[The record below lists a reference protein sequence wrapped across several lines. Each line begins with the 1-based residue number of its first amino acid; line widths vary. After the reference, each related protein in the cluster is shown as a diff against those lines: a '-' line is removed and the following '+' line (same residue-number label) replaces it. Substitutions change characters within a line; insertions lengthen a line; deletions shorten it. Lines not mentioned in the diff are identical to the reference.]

1 MSDLK
6 INNITNRTGDTGPTI
21 AGVSTVSSSAF
32 MTMPIGD
39 TAIRGA
45 GSGRAVIGGGNT
57 PSDVNTLDR
66 IEIGTTGN
74 AVDFGDLSAVR
85 EQPYGAS
92 SATRGLFAGGKTDS
106 NIDYVTISSGG
117 GGNDF
122 GSLSTSAHSGKGVSD
137 GVTAVYLGG
146 RWGGA
151 YTGLIQIEYN
161 TIATLGD
168 SSDFGDISN
177 GRVYSQTGGFAS
189 PTRGVIG
196 AGSGR
201 NSPNYQKSIDFITI
215 ATRGDTQDFGE
226 ISFERSAAGGCA
238 STTRGIFVGGQV
250 PSPTNGVNVIDYV
263 TIATTGNATDFGD
276 LTTARRQ
283 MDAGSSLTRGVCIAG
298 YQDTSPA
305 AIVNTMDY
313 VTIATTGNAQDFGD
327 LTTVRRFT
335 GTCSDVHGGL
345 G

>member
-1 MSDLK
+1 MSELR
-6 INNITNRTGDTGPTI
+6 INNITDTAGSSGPII
-21 AGVSTVSSSAF
+21 AGVSTVTSTSH
-32 MTMPIGD
+32 MVMPSGP
-39 TAIRGA
+39 TEMRG
-45 GSGRAVIGGGNT
+45 GRGRAVIGGGAV
-57 PSDVNTLDR
+57 PSDTNVLNR
-66 IEIGTTGN
+66 IEIATTGN

-122 GSLSTSAHSGKGVSD
+122 GSLSTSGFGGKGVSD

-146 RWGGA
+146 KWGGA
-151 YTGLIQIEYN
+151 YTGLIQIEFN

-168 SSDFGDISN
+168 ASDFGDIAS
-177 GRVYSQTGGFAS
+177 GRVFNQTGGFAS
-189 PTRGVIG
+189 HTRGVIG

-201 NSPNYQKSIDFITI
+201 NSPYYQKNIEFLTI
-215 ATRGDTQDFGE
+215 ATKGDTKDFGE
-226 ISFERSAAGGCA
+226 ISSERSAAGGCA
-238 STTRGIFVGGQV
+238 SATRGIFVGGQV
-250 PSPTNGVNVIDYV
+250 PSPTNSKNIIDFV

-276 LTTARRQ
+276 LTTTRRQ
-283 MDAGSSLTRGVCIAG
+283 MDAGSSSIRGVCIAG

-305 AIVNTMDY
+305 AIVNTMDF
-313 VTIATTGNAQDFGD
+313 VTIATTGNATDYGD

-335 GTCSDVHGGL
+335 GTCSDSHGGI
-345 G
+345 GD

>member
-1 MSDLK
+1 MSELK
-6 INNITNRTGDTGPTI
+6 INNITDRTGGSGPVI

-32 MTMPIGD
+32 MVMPSGD
-39 TAIRGA
+39 TANRSA

-66 IEIGTTGN
+66 IEIGTLGN

-106 NIDYVTISSGG
+106 NIDFVTISSGG

-122 GSLSTSAHSGKGVSD
+122 GSLSGTAHSGKGVSD
-137 GVTAVYLGG
+137 GITAVYLGG
-146 RWGGA
+146 KWGGA
-151 YTGLIQIEYN
+151 YTGTIQIEYN
-161 TIATLGD
+161 IIASLGN
-168 SSDFGDISN
+168 SSSFGDIAS
-177 GRVYSQTGGFAS
+177 GRVFSQTGGFAS
-189 PTRGVIG
+189 PTRGVVG
-196 AGSGR
+196 AGGAR
-201 NSPNYQKSIDFITI
+201 NSPNYQKAIEFLTI
-215 ATRGDTQDFGE
+215 ATKGSTQDFGE

-238 STTRGIFVGGQV
+238 SATRGIFVGGQV
-250 PSPTNGVNVIDYV
+250 PAPTSGVNVIDYI
-263 TIATTGNATDFGD
+263 TIATEGNATDFGD
-276 LTTARRQ
+276 LTTRRRQ
-283 MDAGSSLTRGVCIAG
+283 MDAASSLTRGVCIAG

-305 AIVNTMDY
+305 ALVNTIDY
-313 VTIATTGNAQDFGD
+313 VTIATTGDATDFGD

-335 GTCSDVHGGL
+335 ATCSDVHGGL

>member
-1 MSDLK
+1 MSELR
-6 INNITNRTGDTGPTI
+6 INNITDRAGSSGPII
-21 AGVSTVSSSAF
+21 AGVSTVTSTSH
-32 MTMPIGD
+32 MVMPSGP
-39 TAIRGA
+39 TEMRG
-45 GSGRAVIGGGNT
+45 GRGRAVIGGGNT

-122 GSLSTSAHSGKGVSD
+122 GSLSASAHSGKGVSD
-137 GVTAVYLGG
+137 GITAVYLGG
-146 RWGGA
+146 KWGGA
-151 YTGLIQIEYN
+151 YTGLIQIEFN
-161 TIATLGD
+161 TIATLGNA
-168 SSDFGDISN
+168 SDFGDIAS

-189 PTRGVIG
+189 HTRGVIG
-196 AGSGR
+196 AGAGR
-201 NSPNYQKSIDFITI
+201 NSPYYQKSIEFITI
-215 ATRGDTQDFGE
+215 ATKGDTKDFGE

-238 STTRGIFVGGQV
+238 SATRGIFVGGQV
-250 PSPTNGVNVIDYV
+250 PSPTNGVNVIDFV

-283 MDAGSSLTRGVCIAG
+283 MDAGSSSTRGVCIAG

-305 AIVNTMDY
+305 AIVNTMDF
-313 VTIATTGNAQDFGD
+313 VTIASTGDATDYGD

-335 GTCSDVHGGL
+335 GTCSDSHGGI
-345 G
+345 GD

>member
-1 MSDLK
+1 MSELR
-6 INNITNRTGDTGPTI
+6 INNITDRAGSSGPII
-21 AGVSTVSSSAF
+21 AGVSTVTSTSH
-32 MTMPIGD
+32 MVMPSGP
-39 TAIRGA
+39 TEMRG
-45 GSGRAVIGGGNT
+45 GRGRAVIGGGNT

-122 GSLSTSAHSGKGVSD
+122 GSLSASAHSGKGVSD
-137 GVTAVYLGG
+137 GITAVYLGG
-146 RWGGA
+146 KWGGA
-151 YTGLIQIEYN
+151 YTGLIQIEFN
-161 TIATLGD
+161 TIATLGNA
-168 SSDFGDISN
+168 SDFGDIAS

-189 PTRGVIG
+189 HTRGVIG
-196 AGSGR
+196 AGAGR
-201 NSPNYQKSIDFITI
+201 NSPYYQKSIEFITI
-215 ATRGDTQDFGE
+215 ATKGDTKDFGE

-238 STTRGIFVGGQV
+238 SATRGIFVGGQV
-250 PSPTNGVNVIDYV
+250 PSPTNGVNVIDFV

-283 MDAGSSLTRGVCIAG
+283 MDAGSSSTRGVCIAG

-305 AIVNTMDY
+305 AIVNTMDF
-313 VTIATTGNAQDFGD
+313 VTIATTGNATDYGD

-335 GTCSDVHGGL
+335 GTCSDSHGGI
-345 G
+345 GD

>member
-1 MSDLK
+1 MSEFK
-6 INNITNRTGDTGPTI
+6 VNTITNRDGSYGPQVCGITTFGSSGMQLPSGPTE
-21 AGVSTVSSSAF
+21 
-32 MTMPIGD
+32 M
-39 TAIRGA
+39 RG
-45 GSGRAVIGGGNT
+45 GRGRAVIGGGNT

-66 IEIGTTGN
+66 IEIATIGN

-189 PTRGVIG
+189 HTRGVIG
-196 AGSGR
+196 AGAGR
-201 NSPNYQKSIDFITI
+201 NSPYYQKSIEFITI
-215 ATRGDTQDFGE
+215 ATKGDTKDFGE

-238 STTRGIFVGGQV
+238 SATRGIFVGGQV
-250 PSPTNGVNVIDYV
+250 PSPTNGVNVIDFV

-276 LTTARRQ
+276 LTSARRQ
-283 MDAGSSLTRGVCIAG
+283 MDAGSSSTRGVCIAG

-305 AIVNTMDY
+305 AIVNTMDF
-313 VTIATTGNAQDFGD
+313 VTIATTGNATDYGD

-335 GTCSDVHGGL
+335 GTCSDSHGGI
-345 G
+345 GD

>member
-1 MSDLK
+1 MSELR
-6 INNITNRTGDTGPTI
+6 INNITDRAGSSGPII
-21 AGVSTVSSSAF
+21 AGVSTVSSTSH
-32 MTMPIGD
+32 MVMPSGP
-39 TAIRGA
+39 TEMRG
-45 GSGRAVIGGGNT
+45 GRGRAVIGGGNT

-66 IEIGTTGN
+66 IEIATEGN

>member
-6 INNITNRTGDTGPTI
+6 INNITNRSGDSGPVI

-32 MTMPIGD
+32 MVMPSGD
-39 TAIRGA
+39 TANRSA

-66 IEIGTTGN
+66 IEIGTLGN

-122 GSLSTSAHSGKGVSD
+122 GSLSGTAHSGKGVSD
-137 GVTAVYLGG
+137 GITAVYLGG
-146 RWGGA
+146 KWGGA
-151 YTGLIQIEYN
+151 YTGTIQIEYN
-161 TIATLGD
+161 IIASLGN
-168 SSDFGDISN
+168 SSNFGDIAS
-177 GRVYSQTGGFAS
+177 GRVFSQTGGFAS
-189 PTRGVIG
+189 PTRGVVG
-196 AGSGR
+196 AGGAR
-201 NSPNYQKSIDFITI
+201 NSPNYQKAIEFLTI
-215 ATRGDTQDFGE
+215 ATKGSTQDFGE

-238 STTRGIFVGGQV
+238 SATRGIFVGGQV
-250 PSPTNGVNVIDYV
+250 PAPTSGVNVIDYI
-263 TIATTGNATDFGD
+263 TIATEGNATDFGD
-276 LTTARRQ
+276 LTTRRRQ
-283 MDAGSSLTRGVCIAG
+283 MDAASSLTRGVCIAG

-305 AIVNTMDY
+305 ALVNTIDY
-313 VTIATTGNAQDFGD
+313 VTIATTGDATDFGD

-335 GTCSDVHGGL
+335 ATCSDVHGGL

>member
-1 MSDLK
+1 MSELR
-6 INNITNRTGDTGPTI
+6 INNITDRAGSSGPII
-21 AGVSTVSSSAF
+21 AGVSTVTSTSH
-32 MTMPIGD
+32 MVMPSGP
-39 TAIRGA
+39 TEMRG
-45 GSGRAVIGGGNT
+45 GRGRAVIGGGNT

-122 GSLSTSAHSGKGVSD
+122 GSLSGTAHSGKGVSD
-137 GVTAVYLGG
+137 GITAVYLGG

-151 YTGLIQIEYN
+151 YTGLIQIEFN

-189 PTRGVIG
+189 HTRGVIG
-196 AGSGR
+196 AGAGR
-201 NSPNYQKSIDFITI
+201 NSPYYQKSIEFITI
-215 ATRGDTQDFGE
+215 ATKGDTKDFGE

-238 STTRGIFVGGQV
+238 SATRGIFVGGQV
-250 PSPTNGVNVIDYV
+250 PSPTNGVNVIDFV

-283 MDAGSSLTRGVCIAG
+283 MDAGSSSTRGVCIAG

-305 AIVNTMDY
+305 AIVNTMDF
-313 VTIATTGNAQDFGD
+313 VTIASTGDATDFGD

-335 GTCSDVHGGL
+335 GTCSDSHGGI
-345 G
+345 GD

>member
-1 MSDLK
+1 MSELR
-6 INNITNRTGDTGPTI
+6 INNITDRAGSSGPII
-21 AGVSTVSSSAF
+21 AGVSTVTSTSH
-32 MTMPIGD
+32 MVMPSGP
-39 TAIRGA
+39 TEMRG
-45 GSGRAVIGGGNT
+45 GRGRAVIGGGNT

-66 IEIGTTGN
+66 IEIATEGN

-122 GSLSTSAHSGKGVSD
+122 GSLSASAHSGKGVSD
-137 GVTAVYLGG
+137 GITAVYLGG
-146 RWGGA
+146 KWGGA
-151 YTGLIQIEYN
+151 YTGLIQIEFN
-161 TIATLGD
+161 TIATLGNA
-168 SSDFGDISN
+168 SDFGDIAS

-189 PTRGVIG
+189 HTRGVIG
-196 AGSGR
+196 AGAGR
-201 NSPNYQKSIDFITI
+201 NSPYYQKSIEFITI
-215 ATRGDTQDFGE
+215 ATKGDTKDFGE

-238 STTRGIFVGGQV
+238 SATRGIFVGGQV
-250 PSPTNGVNVIDYV
+250 PSPTNGVNVIDFV

-283 MDAGSSLTRGVCIAG
+283 MDAGSSSTRGVCIAG

-305 AIVNTMDY
+305 AIVNTMDF
-313 VTIATTGNAQDFGD
+313 VTIATTGNATDFGD

-335 GTCSDVHGGL
+335 GTCSDSHGGI
-345 G
+345 GD